1 MFQFF
6 RRLLYG
12 RYGQDAL
19 GQALLLCALIVAGV
33 WSLTAIR
40 VLAYLLLVLLAL
52 YYYRVF
58 STKIA
63 IRQGE
68 NQRFLQW
75 WLPKKKAVSDARMRF
90 RDRKVHRYY
99 RCKSCKT
106 YLRVPRGKGKIN
118 IKCPKCGSQFVKK
131 T

>member
-1 MFQFF
+1 MFDFI
-6 RRLLYG
+6 RRLMYG
-12 RYGQDAL
+12 RYGNDAL
-19 GQALLLCALIVAGV
+19 GQCLMIAGLVIAAL
-33 WSLTAIR
+33 WSFTRIG
-40 VLAYLLLVLLAL
+40 VLAYLLIALLFVC
-52 YYYRVF
+52 YYRIF
-58 STKIA
+58 SRNISRRRA
-63 IRQGE
+63 E
-68 NQRFLQW
+68 NERFLQW
-75 WLPKKKAVSDARMRF
+75 WRPKEKAVVDAQARF